1 MARRVKE
8 IPLAFLA
15 GEDVKLVKTKINDTL
30 KMFES
35 GGYQV
40 VGLQFRVV
48 GGKKVVKRRTRKV
61 PPQTTGGAA
70 SGGGE

>member
-48 GGKKVVKRRTRKV
+48 GGKKVVKRRTRKA
-61 PPQTTGGAA
+61 PPISEAA
-70 SGGGE
+70 SGGGEV